1 MCLMMHISAEQLTQ
15 ILATYGISSSQEEHI
30 LTTIKNLA
38 TPPKEKEESTFEES
52 YTFDGEQL
60 YEQESEED
68 KEELQHDLK
77 DGNRA

>member
-1 MCLMMHISAEQLTQ
+1 MGLMMHISAEQLTQ
-15 ILATYGISSSQEEHI
+15 TLATTGISSSQEDHI
-30 LTTIKNLA
+30 LTTVKNLT
-38 TPPKEKEESTFEES
+38 TPFEENEESTFEEP

-77 DGNRA
+77 DRN